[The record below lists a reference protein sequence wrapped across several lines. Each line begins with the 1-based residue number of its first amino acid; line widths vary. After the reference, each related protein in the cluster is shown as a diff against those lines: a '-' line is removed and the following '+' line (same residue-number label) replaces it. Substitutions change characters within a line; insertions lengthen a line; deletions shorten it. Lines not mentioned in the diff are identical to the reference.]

1 MTLPATPPAADAMP
15 DTLEPDV
22 ACAEALLAGT
32 LALMTGHAQACCDSH
47 REAIARKIVV
57 RLQCLGRQ
65 PGFTPQFRTM
75 LVNLHGCWLRQ
86 AGISDLVDAAG
97 PMPSSVP
104 ADAPT
109 AVLPSSHAR
118 LPEVLWHV
126 APEAVQ

>member
-1 MTLPATPPAADAMP
+1 MTLPASPPAAATMP
-15 DTLEPDV
+15 DTLDPDA

-47 REAIARKIVV
+47 REAMARKIVV

-65 PGFTPQFRTM
+65 PGFTPHFRTM
-75 LVNLHGCWLRQ
+75 LAHLHGCWMRQ

-97 PMPSSVP
+97 PMPPSAPADPPASTSPVP
-104 ADAPT
+104 ARP
-109 AVLPSSHAR
+109 
-118 LPEVLWHV
+118 PEVLWHA